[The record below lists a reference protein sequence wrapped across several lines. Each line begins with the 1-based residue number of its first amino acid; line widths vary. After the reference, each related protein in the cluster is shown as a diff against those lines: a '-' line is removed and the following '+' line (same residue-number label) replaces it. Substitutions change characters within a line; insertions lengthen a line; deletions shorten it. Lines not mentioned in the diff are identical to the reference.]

1 MEKERRNSFFMRLLK
16 GVIIGITAILP
27 GASGSLI
34 AVAMGVYRPVI
45 DAVVGFFKAV
55 RKNIA
60 FLLPLGIGGVIGLFL
75 TSRLVEWLILNWHTP
90 LMYILIGLVLGGVP
104 SLMKEANQFGFKKRY
119 LWGTLFGIALIFL
132 FAAGEKLFVAGGVWS
147 FNGWTAMLAGAVI
160 ALGMVLPG
168 ISTSFILMY
177 MGLYEPLLAALNRFN
192 IPMMICAGIG
202 AGLTVLATVSLVK
215 RMFDRHHGYAYYA
228 VLGLLAGS
236 VVLIFPGFS
245 WSWAQLFYLVLFIG
259 GFAATYFICK
269 MPVAEEA
276 Q

>member
-1 MEKERRNSFFMRLLK
+1 MRVLK
-16 GVIIGITAILP
+16 GIIVGVAAILP

-34 AVAMGVYRPVI
+34 AVALGVYRPVI

-55 RKNIA
+55 RKNFM
-60 FLLPLGIGGVIGLFL
+60 FLLPLGIGGVTGLFL

-90 LMYILIGLVLGGVP
+90 LMYALIGLVLGGVP
-104 SLMKEANQFGFKKRY
+104 SLMKEANQYGFKKRY
-119 LWGTLFGIALIFL
+119 LWGTLFGVAIIFL
-132 FAAGEKLFVAGGVWS
+132 FAAGENLFVAGGVWP

-160 ALGMVLPG
+160 ALGMILPG

-177 MGLYEPLLAALNRFN
+177 MGLYEPLLAVINRLN
-192 IPMMICAGIG
+192 IPMMMCAGIG
-202 AGLTVLATVSLVK
+202 AGLTVLATISLVK

-236 VVLIFPGFS
+236 VVLIYPGFT
-245 WSWAQLFYLVLFIG
+245 WSWIQLLYIALFIG

-269 MPVAEEA
+269 MPVAEDA